1 MLLLIIKVSKMG
13 LILNVGLI
21 HIYVNFVFLYAV
33 YTKQISQSRRQ
44 DLKGN
49 SKYHIQIAVQT

>member
-1 MLLLIIKVSKMG
+1 MG